1 MEVIEYLY
9 KNKLNVRI
17 GSSSKD
23 FKIKNDI
30 PGPGNYDVDLKR
42 TVSSYIIKNDNSK
55 YAHDKLNSNIE
66 ITPGPGDY
74 KPKDDIKHHKI
85 SYSIRSKNENNKI
98 NNNPGPGSYG
108 NLHKQS
114 SAPKF
119 S

>member
-1 MEVIEYLY
+1 LLKSSCKGFKFSNDE
-9 KNKLNVRI
+9 KLKKTI
-17 GSSSKD
+17 S
-23 FKIKNDI
+23 IT

-55 YAHDKLNSNIE
+55 YAHDKLNSSIQ

-85 SYSIRSKNENNKI
+85 SYSIRSKNENNKT